1 VKLKPPGTKKALIKR
16 LKDES
21 EVANKKNLTK
31 LEAVMWSIA
40 LPGFA
45 QLLTGNLVK
54 GILFVLLEF
63 LVNVYSH
70 FNKGIMYSFLGETE
84 MAMKVMDF
92 QWLMF
97 YPCLYMFA
105 MWDAYRSVMP
115 EGEKLTFLPF
125 VFSAYFVT
133 VGLMYSPKVKLFG
146 IFPGPVFLPMLFV
159 IPGVLSGVLIRKAL
173 LKYYDQP

>member
-1 VKLKPPGTKKALIKR
+1 MNRKVAIKKK
-16 LKDES
+16 
-21 EVANKKNLTK
+21 LTK
-31 LEAVMWSIA
+31 IEAVLWSIA

-54 GILFVLLEF
+54 GIFFVILEF
-63 LVNVYSH
+63 LVNVNSN

-84 MAMKVMDF
+84 KAMYVMDY

-115 EGEKLTFLPF
+115 EDEKITFLPF

-133 VGLMYSPKVKLFG
+133 VGLMISPKVKFFG
-146 IFPGPVFLPMLFV
+146 VFPGPVFLPMLFV
-159 IPGVLSGVLIRKAL
+159 IPGVLSGFLIRKIL
-173 LKYYDQP
+173 LKFYDF

>member
-1 VKLKPPGTKKALIKR
+1 MNLVVAIKKK
-16 LKDES
+16 
-21 EVANKKNLTK
+21 LTK

-63 LVNVYSH
+63 LVNVKSN
-70 FNKGIMYSFLGETE
+70 FNKGIMYSFLGETG
-84 MAMKVMDF
+84 MAMQVMDF

-115 EGEKLTFLPF
+115 EDEKITFLPF

-133 VGLMYSPKVKLFG
+133 VGLMISPKIKIFG
-146 IFPGPVFLPMLFV
+146 IFPGPVFLPMIFV
-159 IPGVLSGVLIRKAL
+159 IPGVLIGLFIRKL
-173 LKYYDQP
+173 ILRYYTN

>member
-1 VKLKPPGTKKALIKR
+1 MAI
-16 LKDES
+16 
-21 EVANKKNLTK
+21 KKNLTK

-54 GILFVLLEF
+54 GILFVILEF
-63 LVNVYSH
+63 LVNVMSN

-84 MAMKVMDF
+84 KAMYVVDF

-115 EGEKLTFLPF
+115 EDEKISFLPF

-133 VGLMYSPKVKLFG
+133 VGLMISPKVKIFG
-146 IFPGPVFLPMLFV
+146 IFPGPVFLPMIFV
-159 IPGVLSGVLIRKAL
+159 IPGVISGFLIRKLL
-173 LKYYDQP
+173 LKFYYN

>member
-1 VKLKPPGTKKALIKR
+1 MKR
-16 LKDES
+16 D
-21 EVANKKNLTK
+21 VAIKKNLTK

-40 LPGFA
+40 LPGFT

-54 GILFVLLEF
+54 GILFVILEF
-63 LVNVYSH
+63 LVNVMSN

-84 MAMKVMDF
+84 KAMYVVDF

-97 YPCLYMFA
+97 NPCLYMFA

-115 EGEKLTFLPF
+115 EEEKITFLPF

-133 VGLMYSPKVKLFG
+133 VGLMISPKVNIFG
-146 IFPGPVFLPMLFV
+146 LFPGPVFLPMLFV
-159 IPGVLSGVLIRKAL
+159 IPGVITGFLIRKLL
-173 LKYYDQP
+173 LKFYYN